1 MSMELFWPRIVLVL
15 SGPIL
20 SILLILLTRKRTPR
34 GVRTAALP
42 SEWREP
48 THLPPWPKTPHDA
61 GQIQPPRPD
70 AAAEE
75 AVREKP
81 GL

>member
-15 SGPIL
+15 SGPVL
-20 SILLILLTRKRTPR
+20 SILLILLTRKRAQKGSRPP
-34 GVRTAALP
+34 LP
-42 SEWREP
+42 SGWREP
-48 THLPPWPKTPHDA
+48 SQLPPWPKAAHDV
-61 GQIQPPRPD
+61 GQIQPPMPD